1 MDNREEQFGT
11 NDLGLLLFV
20 FVSVWVL
27 LTQSSLF

>member
-11 NDLGLLLFV
+11 NDLGLLMFV

-27 LTQSSLF
+27 LSYSAF